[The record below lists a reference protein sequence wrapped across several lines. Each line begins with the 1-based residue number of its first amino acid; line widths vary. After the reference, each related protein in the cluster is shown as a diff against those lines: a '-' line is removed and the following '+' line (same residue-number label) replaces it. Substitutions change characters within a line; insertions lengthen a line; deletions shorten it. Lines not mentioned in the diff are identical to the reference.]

1 MLYFGN
7 TVRRRVCVETTQHGV
22 VRSKRLCLCYL
33 NRDTISLVTRK
44 CISMIQYQRNV
55 FWKLNWWYWQN
66 QINVVFTLSLSC
78 RGVTVLI
85 RCIPSLMLCIRSLA
99 LCGRRGRHAPGLAL
113 ALPLLPPGDVAHG
126 LACLLA
132 TDHQP
137 TQYALWSSYILPEL
151 MQSCLVIGFTAFAF
165 AFSRASSAAFIS
177 ASVRASQHQLH
188 IKRFEVRNST
198 GL

>member
-66 QINVVFTLSLSC
+66 QLNVVFTLSLSC

-113 ALPLLPPGDVAHG
+113 ALLLLPPGDVTHG

-137 TQYALWSSYILPEL
+137 TIHLALWPPPILSGAFVTGFDVL
-151 MQSCLVIGFTAFAF
+151 SDGIYRFCLCSLSCLFGSLLISLREVITTP
-165 AFSRASSAAFIS
+165 
-177 ASVRASQHQLH
+177 VTHQT
-188 IKRFEVRNST
+188 IWS
-198 GL
+198 